1 VKSRV
6 KINARLK
13 PRPFF
18 EIRYIK
24 VNHAGSFPI
33 VGFGANLYGVY
44 VCVHPLY
51 LSLEVSRKLK
61 PSPLTEEEKEILRQD
76 DL

>member
-1 VKSRV
+1 MKI

-24 VNHAGSFPI
+24 SNFGGSIPLI
-33 VGFGANLYGVY
+33 GISANNCGIYL
-44 VCVHPLY
+44 CLWPLY
-51 LSLEVSRKLK
+51 LSLTISRKLK
-61 PSPLTEEEKEILRQD
+61 PSPLTEEEKENLRQD